1 MADNEL
7 KKKEERKKELEMLAL
22 KKEIDAQFAANEEEK
37 RQRKFGELKNLSDFH
52 LGQTVT
58 YTQPTTFKF
67 LWNLL
72 PSIWKALDWDSI

>member
-37 RQRKFGELKNLSDFH
+37 RQRKFGELKDLSGFH
-52 LGQTVT
+52 LGQTVK
-58 YTQPTTFKF
+58 YFHCIKRSSV
-67 LWNLL
+67 LM
-72 PSIWKALDWDSI
+72 SV